1 MKKFSHRF
9 RVAAPLENVAA
20 FHRDPSALR
29 KLTPLPLRVQIHEIE
44 PLSENSRAR
53 FTIWAGPI
61 PFRWEALHTNV
72 TSHGFTDT
80 QVKGPYKYWV
90 HNHEFAIL
98 NLDTT
103 EVIDEV
109 DAIYGEG
116 LFWGFFTRLMWLGMP
131 FLFWFRGWR
140 TRKIVES
147 DSG

>member
-20 FHRDPSALR
+20 FHRDPNALK
-29 KLTPLPLRVQIHEIE
+29 KLTPLPLWIQVDEIE

-61 PFRWEALHTNV
+61 PLRWEALHTNV

-90 HNHEFAIL
+90 HNHEFAAL
-98 NLDTT
+98 TLDTT
-103 EVIDEV
+103 GVIDEV

-116 LFWGFFTRLMWLGMP
+116 LFWGPITRLMWLGMP

-140 TRKIVES
+140 TRNIVES